1 MHNCTELAII
11 KNLLFSSA
19 SIFENNITD
28 IVLGITLKEAICIG
42 IIDSLNFVK
51 KFSIKK
57 GEKKN
62 PENAIKIETKI
73 KIFFNLTF
81 FSPLTSLGSKYLYEI
96 EEIIIIIVKNWSV
109 NAKLPNTVKPNI
121 GTTII
126 LSTSLRKTEMR

>member
-1 MHNCTELAII
+1 MTHNCIEFAII

-19 SIFENNITD
+19 KIFENNIMDT
-28 IVLGITLKEAICIG
+28 VVGITAKEAICIG

-62 PENAIKIETKI
+62 PENAIRIEIKI
-73 KIFFNLTF
+73 KKIFNLAF

-96 EEIIIIIVKNWSV
+96 EEIIIMIVKN
-109 NAKLPNTVKPNI
+109 
-121 GTTII
+121 
-126 LSTSLRKTEMR
+126 